1 MMDAVLRRRLE
12 ERHAQSRYR
21 RRRCLASPQ
30 GREIDV
36 DGRRVLQFC
45 SNDYLGLANH
55 PALVD
60 AMQQAASA
68 MGVGGGASHLVCG
81 HSELHHQLEQRL
93 AALTGRDR
101 ALLFSTGYM
110 ANLGAVT
117 ALVGKGDQIV
127 EDRLNHASLLDA
139 GMLSGARFQ
148 RFKHND
154 LDDLARRLTAMPE
167 RGQRLVVVDAVYS
180 MDGDRAPLSALSAL
194 CAEHSAWLMADD
206 AHGFGVLGKGGAG
219 SAKEAGLDQHQL
231 PILMGTLGKAIGSFG
246 AFVAGSEALIESL
259 IQFARPY
266 IYTTA
271 MPPAVAA
278 ATLAALDLLDSEAW
292 RQQHLQRL
300 IARFRS
306 GAAELGLPLM
316 TSSTAI
322 QPLLVGDER
331 RALAISQALEARGVL
346 ILAIRPPTVPPGTSR
361 LRITLSAAHTDSDI
375 DTLLSALADV
385 WSDPP

>member
-117 ALVGKGDQIV
+117 ALVARAI
-127 EDRLNHASLLDA
+127 RLSKTASITP
-139 GMLSGARFQ
+139 R
-148 RFKHND
+148 
-154 LDDLARRLTAMPE
+154 
-167 RGQRLVVVDAVYS
+167 YS
-180 MDGDRAPLSALSAL
+180 MPVCSA
-194 CAEHSAWLMADD
+194 
-206 AHGFGVLGKGGAG
+206 G
-219 SAKEAGLDQHQL
+219 
-231 PILMGTLGKAIGSFG
+231 P
-246 AFVAGSEALIESL
+246 AFS
-259 IQFARPY
+259 
-266 IYTTA
+266 
-271 MPPAVAA
+271 
-278 ATLAALDLLDSEAW
+278 DSNT
-292 RQQHLQRL
+292 
-300 IARFRS
+300 
-306 GAAELGLPLM
+306 M
-316 TSSTAI
+316 TSMTW
-322 QPLLVGDER
+322 
-331 RALAISQALEARGVL
+331 RAA
-346 ILAIRPPTVPPGTSR
+346 
-361 LRITLSAAHTDSDI
+361 
-375 DTLLSALADV
+375 
-385 WSDPP
+385 